1 MEENKA
7 WILLIVISLV
17 TIFLRIIPF
26 IIFKDENKT
35 PKIINKLSS
44 MLPYSIM
51 GMLVIYCIKDL
62 SFDSIDSFLP
72 EILGVLVVALLYI
85 WKKNTLIS
93 IIIGT
98 IFYMVLVQFVF

>member
-1 MEENKA
+1 MK
-7 WILLIVISLV
+7 I
-17 TIFLRIIPF
+17 
-26 IIFKDENKT
+26 T